1 MALEDLVKL
10 EWPAALGLGAALL
23 IAGRLMPGLRPPL
36 KTAIE
41 IGLTLFGESE
51 IEAEAGIIDRLAGR
65 TIGALTD
72 ALLAPPGDP
81 AAHAAV
87 DRTLSRFQH
96 RARVHAR
103 RWARDPAHAG
113 RHYRRHVRHLR
124 DRLERQWQSRPGG
137 DPQRYERIISELDND
152 LSG

>member
-1 MALEDLVKL
+1 MALEDFVPL
-10 EWPAALGLGAALL
+10 ELPTALGLGAALL
-23 IAGRLMPGLRPPL
+23 IASRLMPGLRPQL
-36 KTAIE
+36 KSAVE
-41 IGLTLFGESE
+41 IGLTLVGESE
-51 IEAEAGIIDRLAGR
+51 MEAEAGIIDRLAGR

-72 ALLAPPGDP
+72 ALLAPPGDA

-87 DRTLSRFQH
+87 DRSLHRFRQ

-103 RWARDPAHAG
+103 RWARDPAHVG

-124 DRLERQWQSRPGG
+124 DRLERERRRRPGG
-137 DPQRYERIISELDND
+137 DPQRYERIISELDDD

>member
-1 MALEDLVKL
+1 MALDDLVTL
-10 EWPAALGLGAALL
+10 ELPAVLGLGAVLL
-23 IAGRLMPGLRPPL
+23 IAGRLMPGLRPQL
-36 KTAIE
+36 KSAVE

-65 TIGALTD
+65 TLGSLAD

-87 DRTLSRFQH
+87 DRTLRRFQH

-103 RWARDPAHAG
+103 RWARDPAHVG

-124 DRLERQWQSRPGG
+124 DRLERAWQSRPGG
-137 DPQRYERIISELDND
+137 DPQRYERIVSALDDD

>member
-1 MALEDLVKL
+1 MALEDFIPL
-10 EWPAALGLGAALL
+10 ELPTALGLGAALL
-23 IAGRLMPGLRPPL
+23 IAGRLLPGLRPQL
-36 KTAIE
+36 KSAVE

-65 TIGALTD
+65 ALGPLAD

-87 DRTLSRFQH
+87 DRTLSRFRH

-124 DRLERQWQSRPGG
+124 DRLEGAFESRPGG
-137 DPQRYERIISELDND
+137 DPQRYERIMSALDDD